1 MKKLFKLTLIL
12 AFFNACVAQKVKE
25 DRDCI
30 NITEIQNFIKA
41 EIDELSNLNYIID
54 SKIIEET
61 SSKEPLIFF
70 LRKEAFELVSK
81 TNIKSKKDII
91 DFKTFFTKEDFEYMK
106 CQLKQNKMSD
116 WQQLVKKEYF
126 KKNDSIKNLIA
137 RHQTLKDLYKVKNYQ
152 EILNLKKSYF
162 YYSIPL
168 LSKDREHAIIYRETS
183 SSGSLFILKKIKNKW
198 TYFATGLVW
207 SSD

>member
-1 MKKLFKLTLIL
+1 M
-12 AFFNACVAQKVKE
+12 
-25 DRDCI
+25 
-30 NITEIQNFIKA
+30 
-41 EIDELSNLNYIID
+41 
-54 SKIIEET
+54 
-61 SSKEPLIFF
+61 
-70 LRKEAFELVSK
+70 SK

-168 LSKDREHAIIYRETS
+168 LSKDRKHAIIYRETS
-183 SSGSLFILKKIKNKW
+183 SSGSLFILKKNKNKR
-198 TYFATGLVW
+198 TYFANGLVW

>member
-1 MKKLFKLTLIL
+1 M
-12 AFFNACVAQKVKE
+12 
-25 DRDCI
+25 
-30 NITEIQNFIKA
+30 
-41 EIDELSNLNYIID
+41 
-54 SKIIEET
+54 
-61 SSKEPLIFF
+61 
-70 LRKEAFELVSK
+70 SK

-152 EILNLKKSYF
+152 EILNLKKVI
-162 YYSIPL
+162 SIIPF
-168 LSKDREHAIIYRETS
+168 RY
-183 SSGSLFILKKIKNKW
+183 
-198 TYFATGLVW
+198 
-207 SSD
+207 